1 MGIRV
6 LLLLPAILSQSLL
19 LNISSGQAATI
30 GIAATLLPACEAGT
44 TTSGN
49 TSFGTMNFG
58 NFAAVNTVINAT
70 SAQLAG
76 SIRVKCVSGLS
87 YKILLDGGSSGVV
100 TNRKMVNTT
109 NSSASVLY
117 NLYTNQPGGTIWDN
131 TTGLSDTGNGADQ
144 WHTVYGRV
152 PAQTTPAAGI
162 YLDTVNVT
170 VSW

>member
-1 MGIRV
+1 MGIKV
-6 LLLLPAILSQSLL
+6 LLLLPAILSQSFLL
-19 LNISSGQAATI
+19 HIPLGQAATI
-30 GIAATLLPACEAGT
+30 GIAATLQPACEAGT

-58 NFAAVNTVINAT
+58 SFAALSNVINAT

-117 NLYTNQPGGTIWDN
+117 NLYTNQPGG
-131 TTGLSDTGNGADQ
+131 
-144 WHTVYGRV
+144 RF
-152 PAQTTPAAGI
+152 GI
-162 YLDTVNVT
+162 ILPG
-170 VSW
+170 